1 MVNLSANQGC
11 KIGIIGLGVMGRN
24 LLLNIAD
31 HNFPVAGYDSN
42 VNQVETLRQITKDP
56 KIIPTDTLSDFIK
69 ALQKPRAVLLLVP
82 SGHIVDTVI
91 QELVPY
97 LQKGDTIIDAGN
109 SYFKDTNLR
118 AQLLAEK
125 GIQYLGIGV
134 SGGEEG
140 ARHGP
145 CFMPGGPKETY
156 EALRTVFEAAAAKV
170 NGDPCVAY
178 LGPGSVGHY
187 VKMVHNGIEYG
198 IMQLIAETYDLMKR
212 RLGLNNEELQKVY
225 TEWNRGEL
233 NSYLL
238 EITGHIF
245 AEKDPKTRNHLIDDI
260 LGVAKQKG
268 TGMWTTQS
276 AMELEVP
283 LPTIDVAVGM
293 RDLSKLHEQRQKVSK
308 LFSKPIRLFEGN
320 KETFLKQLQHAF
332 YVSMVMAYTQG
343 MALLKVA
350 SDKYLYHLDLEA
362 VARIWRGGC
371 IIRSAFLEDIRHAY
385 RQDPNLPNLLLDP
398 QLLVKV
404 KQYEED
410 LRCIVSDVA
419 NSGVPTPGF
428 MTALSYLD
436 GYRSP
441 WLPTNLIQAQRDYFG
456 AHTFERIDAKGT
468 FHIDWEEGKGENE

>member
-1 MVNLSANQGC
+1 M
-11 KIGIIGLGVMGRN
+11 R
-24 LLLNIAD
+24 
-31 HNFPVAGYDSN
+31 
-42 VNQVETLRQITKDP
+42 TL
-56 KIIPTDTLSDFIK
+56 
-69 ALQKPRAVLLLVP
+69 
-82 SGHIVDTVI
+82 
-91 QELVPY
+91 
-97 LQKGDTIIDAGN
+97 
-109 SYFKDTNLR
+109 
-118 AQLLAEK
+118 
-125 GIQYLGIGV
+125 
-134 SGGEEG
+134 
-140 ARHGP
+140 
-145 CFMPGGPKETY
+145 
-156 EALRTVFEAAAAKV
+156 FEAAAAKV

-212 RLGLNNEELQKVY
+212 GLGLNNEELQKVY
-225 TEWNRGEL
+225 TEWNQGEL
-233 NSYLL
+233 NSYLM

-245 AEKDPKTRNHLIDDI
+245 AEKDPKTGNHLIDDI

-283 LPTIDVAVGM
+283 LPTIDVAVGT
-293 RDLSKLHEQRQKVSK
+293 RDLSKLQEQRQKASK
-308 LFSKPIRLFEGN
+308 LFSKPIKHFAGN
-320 KETFLKQLQHAF
+320 KETFLKQLHHAY
-332 YVSMVMAYTQG
+332 YVSMVMTYTQG

-350 SDKYLYHLDLEA
+350 SDKYLYQLDLET

-371 IIRSAFLEDIRHAY
+371 IIRAAFLEDIRLAY
-385 RQDPNLPNLLLDP
+385 RQDPHSPNLLLDP
-398 QLLVKV
+398 QLTAKI

-410 LRCIVSDVA
+410 LRRIICNAVD
-419 NSGVPTPGF
+419 SGIPVPGL

-468 FHIDWEEGKGENE
+468 FHIDWGEG